1 MDAAF
6 SHCTDQMTYIK
17 KRYAVLTLLCVLSAP
32 VPTTAEASA
41 DMFGAMFR
49 MMLVMMNVMSDA
61 MLGNTSN
68 SGMGNPLGSGMTSWP
83 MMSGMTGMNPI
94 SGYGGMSPWSGSG
107 GFPMSGMG
115 MSPWSGSGGFPMSGM
130 GMSPWSGMNSFPMNG
145 SGTNPWSNSFGNN
158 PAYPPPN
165 AYPYYANTPYSNRGY
180 GGYNGGYP
188 SQQLSLLDGRWY
200 GNAGEMLEIRD
211 GRFRLL
217 DGQAGID
224 GAIRVENNIVNL
236 YSPQTGTVTQY
247 TFIRNQSEL
256 VLQDATGQ
264 VLNFHLQPINNITH
278 TF

>member
-1 MDAAF
+1 
-6 SHCTDQMTYIK
+6 MTYIK
-17 KRYAVLTLLCVLSAP
+17 KKYAVLTLLCVLSAP
-32 VPTTAEASA
+32 VTAEASA

-61 MLGNTSN
+61 MLGNSSN

-83 MMSGMTGMNPI
+83 MTSGMSGMTSMNPI
-94 SGYGGMSPWSGSG
+94 SGFGGMSPWSG
-107 GFPMSGMG
+107 M
-115 MSPWSGSGGFPMSGM
+115 GGFPMSGM

-145 SGTNPWSNSFGNN
+145 SGINPWSNPFGNN
-158 PAYPPPN
+158 RAYPPSN
-165 AYPYYANTPYSNRGY
+165 AYPSYANTPYSNRGY
-180 GGYNGGYP
+180 GGRSDGYP
-188 SQQLSLLDGRWY
+188 PRQFSLLDGRWY